1 MYDEIYHTLWGYP
14 EKFERSLEWSENK
27 LQDRC
32 SVSPLRQAW
41 PKASPEWSK
50 SPSEF
55 DEVKRGEIMVCL
67 MTNPAWVIVFSK
79 IKGVVTDAGGVLSHT
94 AVVSREFGIPAVV
107 GTGDAT
113 RRIKTGDRIRV
124 NGLTRYR

>member
-1 MYDEIYHTLWGYP
+1 
-14 EKFERSLEWSENK
+14 
-27 LQDRC
+27 
-32 SVSPLRQAW
+32 VV
-41 PKASPEWSK
+41 K

-55 DEVKRGEIMVCL
+55 NDVKKGEIMVCL

-113 RRIKTGDRIRV
+113 RRIKSGDRVRV
-124 NGLTRYR
+124 NGFTGVVEILETAQ